1 MVIIMA
7 KFEINEELLAQIESL
22 QMLLKNNVAGM
33 FGGNHKSRTYG
44 SSCEFADYRDYQYGD
59 DTTKLDWN
67 AYARFEKLYLKL
79 FLDERQMHTRIYI
92 DASRSMEYG
101 DAKKAEQA
109 LRFAALIAYLSVC
122 EMDKVSIYV
131 IKDRSVHEIIR
142 GMVGKEAFL
151 SSIGALE
158 QIVFDGDSH
167 ISDALVPEHVGYGD
181 GLSVIISDFL
191 TENDFEAAIDH
202 LVEKRRDVFCL
213 QILTMEEL
221 HPQARGKMVFYDS
234 ENADRYYRKNIDRE
248 IIKAYKQALEYA
260 TTRIRDYCNARGAQY
275 LLVSAED
282 AANDIFFEKLVS
294 MGVFK

>member
-1 MVIIMA
+1 MA
-7 KFEINEELLAQIESL
+7 KFEITEELLSQIENL

-44 SSCEFADYRDYQYGD
+44 SSCEFADYRDYVDGD

-67 AYARFEKLYLKL
+67 AYARFDKLYLKL

-101 DAKKAEQA
+101 DPGKAQRA
-109 LRFAALIAYLSVC
+109 LLYAATLAYLSVC

-131 IKDRSVHEIIR
+131 IKDKAIHEIIR

-151 SSIGALE
+151 SSINKLE
-158 QIVFDGDSH
+158 EIVFDGDSF
-167 ISDALVPEHVGYGD
+167 ISEAIVPENVGYGD

-191 TENDFEAAIDH
+191 TDNDYEAAIDH
-202 LVEKRRDVFCL
+202 LIGKRRDVFCL
-213 QILTMEEL
+213 QILSMDEL
-221 HPQARGKMVFYDS
+221 SPQARGKVHFFDS
-234 ENADRYYRKNIDRE
+234 ENPSLFYRKDIDRE
-248 IIKAYKQALEYA
+248 IAKAYKRALEYA
-260 TTRIRDYCNARGAQY
+260 TSRIRDYCNARGADY

-282 AANDIFFEKLVS
+282 KPQDVLFEKFIN
-294 MGVFK
+294 MGVFR